1 MSMQVASV
9 IHFAYS
15 CCCTLLCYINYTMRV
30 PPGLRSGDRHG
41 MVTVKKLSMAWNLN
55 NDASRLEPRDLD
67 ENDIQVL
74 HQELWQ

>member
-1 MSMQVASV
+1 
-9 IHFAYS
+9 
-15 CCCTLLCYINYTMRV
+15 MRV